1 MSDIVGSNV
10 GSNVGSKLD
19 SEGELNLD
27 TPLRDFLTI
36 VGCVDI
42 GKINKVCSVV
52 AFDGLSE
59 KDCNWYIH
67 RLKDRLEYIK
77 SVEIHSAY
85 RVERLLGGS
94 VFNDVAYFL
103 KGDDYVKGEDSV
115 LADLINKACKKG
127 RFNFS
132 ITEVKM
138 SMGQIEEKLKDRKR
152 RFGI

>member
-1 MSDIVGSNV
+1 MSDIVGSKLV
-10 GSNVGSKLD
+10 SESELTLD
-19 SEGELNLD
+19 S
-27 TPLRDFLTI
+27 PLKDFLTI
-36 VGCVDI
+36 VGCVDM
-42 GKINKVCSVV
+42 GKVIKVCSGVD
-52 AFDGLSE
+52 FDGLSE

-103 KGDDYVKGEDSV
+103 KGEEEEGV
-115 LADLINKACKKG
+115 LTDLINKACNKG

-132 ITEVKM
+132 IIEVKM
-138 SMGQIEEKLKDRKR
+138 SMMQLEEKLRDRKR

>member
-1 MSDIVGSNV
+1 MSDIVGS
-10 GSNVGSKLD
+10 KLV
-19 SEGELNLD
+19 SESESTLDTKLNLD
-27 TPLRDFLTI
+27 TPLKDFLTI
-36 VGCVDI
+36 VGCVDM
-42 GKINKVCSVV
+42 GKVIKVCSGVD
-52 AFDGLSE
+52 FDGLSE

-85 RVERLLGGS
+85 RVERLLGGGDI
-94 VFNDVAYFL
+94 FNDVAYFL
-103 KGDDYVKGEDSV
+103 KGGEEGV
-115 LADLINKACKKG
+115 LTALINKACNKG

-138 SMGQIEEKLKDRKR
+138 SMMKIEEKLKDRKR

>member
-1 MSDIVGSNV
+1 MSGII
-10 GSNVGSKLD
+10 GSKLVSESELTLD
-19 SEGELNLD
+19 S
-27 TPLRDFLTI
+27 PLKDFLTI
-36 VGCVDI
+36 VGCVDM

-52 AFDGLSE
+52 DFDGLSE

-77 SVEIHSAY
+77 SVEIHTAY
-85 RVERLLGGS
+85 RVERLLGGN
-94 VFNDVAYFL
+94 VFDDVAYFL
-103 KGDDYVKGEDSV
+103 KGDDYVKGEEEV
-115 LADLINKACKKG
+115 LTDLINKACNKG

-138 SMGQIEEKLKDRKR
+138 SMMQIEEKLKDRKR

>member
-1 MSDIVGSNV
+1 MSGI
-10 GSNVGSKLD
+10 VGSKLG
-19 SEGELNLD
+19 SESELTLD

-36 VGCVDI
+36 VGCVDM
-42 GKINKVCSVV
+42 GKVNKVCKMVD
-52 AFDGLSE
+52 FDGLSE

-67 RLKDRLEYIK
+67 KLKDRLEYIK

-94 VFNDVAYFL
+94 VFTDVTYFL
-103 KGDDYVKGEDSV
+103 KEEEEV
-115 LADLINKACKKG
+115 LTDLINKACNKG

>member
-1 MSDIVGSNV
+1 MSDIVGS
-10 GSNVGSKLD
+10 KLD
-19 SEGELNLD
+19 SDGELTLDTKLNLD
-27 TPLRDFLTI
+27 SPLKDFLTI
-36 VGCVDI
+36 VGCVDM
-42 GKINKVCSVV
+42 GKVIKVCSGVD
-52 AFDGLSE
+52 FDGLSE

-94 VFNDVAYFL
+94 VFNDVTYFL
-103 KGDDYVKGEDSV
+103 KGEEEV
-115 LADLINKACKKG
+115 LTDLINKACNKG

-138 SMGQIEEKLKDRKR
+138 SMMQIEEKLKDRKR

>member
-85 RVERLLGGS
+85 RVERLLGGGDI
-94 VFNDVAYFL
+94 FNDVTYFL
-103 KGDDYVKGEDSV
+103 KGEEDSV

>member
-1 MSDIVGSNV
+1 MSDIVGSKFV
-10 GSNVGSKLD
+10 
-19 SEGELNLD
+19 SESELTLGTKLNLD
-27 TPLRDFLTI
+27 TPLKDFLTI
-36 VGCVDI
+36 VGCVDM
-42 GKINKVCSVV
+42 GKVIKVCSGVD
-52 AFDGLSE
+52 FDGLSE

-103 KGDDYVKGEDSV
+103 KGKEEEV
-115 LADLINKACKKG
+115 LTDLINKACNKG
-127 RFNFS
+127 MFNFS

-138 SMGQIEEKLKDRKR
+138 SMMQIEEKLKDRKR
-152 RFGI
+152 MFGI

>member
-1 MSDIVGSNV
+1 MNDIVGSKLV
-10 GSNVGSKLD
+10 SESELTLD
-19 SEGELNLD
+19 S
-27 TPLRDFLTI
+27 PLKDFLTI
-36 VGCVDI
+36 VGCVDM
-42 GKINKVCSVV
+42 GKVIKVCSGVD
-52 AFDGLSE
+52 FDELSE

-85 RVERLLGGS
+85 RVERLLGGGDI
-94 VFNDVAYFL
+94 FNDVAYFL
-103 KGDDYVKGEDSV
+103 KGGEEEEV
-115 LADLINKACKKG
+115 LTDLINKACNKG

-138 SMGQIEEKLKDRKR
+138 SMMQIEEKLKDRKR

>member
-1 MSDIVGSNV
+1 MSDIVGSKLV
-10 GSNVGSKLD
+10 SESELTLD
-19 SEGELNLD
+19 S
-27 TPLRDFLTI
+27 PLRDFLTI

-52 AFDGLSE
+52 DFDGLSE
-59 KDCNWYIH
+59 KNCNWYIH
-67 RLKDRLEYIK
+67 RLKDRLEYLK
-77 SVEIHSAY
+77 RVEIHSAY
-85 RVERLLGGS
+85 RVERLLGGDI
-94 VFNDVAYFL
+94 FNDVAYFL
-103 KGDDYVKGEDSV
+103 KGEEDKV
-115 LADLINKACKKG
+115 LTDLINKACNKG

>member
-1 MSDIVGSNV
+1 MSGI
-10 GSNVGSKLD
+10 VGSKLVSESELTLD
-19 SEGELNLD
+19 S
-27 TPLRDFLTI
+27 PLKDFLTI
-36 VGCVDI
+36 VGCVDM

-52 AFDGLSE
+52 DFDGLSE
-59 KDCNWYIH
+59 KNCNWYIH
-67 RLKDRLEYIK
+67 RLKDRLEYLK
-77 SVEIHSAY
+77 RVEIHSAY

-103 KGDDYVKGEDSV
+103 KGEEEEEV
-115 LADLINKACKKG
+115 LTDLINKACNKG

-138 SMGQIEEKLKDRKR
+138 SMMQIEEKLKDRKR

>member
-1 MSDIVGSNV
+1 MSDIVGS
-10 GSNVGSKLD
+10 KLV
-19 SEGELNLD
+19 SESESTLDTKLNLD
-27 TPLRDFLTI
+27 TPLKDFLTI
-36 VGCVDI
+36 VGCVDM
-42 GKINKVCSVV
+42 GKVIKVCSGVD
-52 AFDGLSE
+52 FDGLSE

-85 RVERLLGGS
+85 RVERLLGGG

-103 KGDDYVKGEDSV
+103 KGEEEEV
-115 LADLINKACKKG
+115 LTDLINKACNKG
-127 RFNFS
+127 MFNFS

-138 SMGQIEEKLKDRKR
+138 SMMQIEEKLKDRKR

>member
-1 MSDIVGSNV
+1 MSDIVGS
-10 GSNVGSKLD
+10 KLD
-19 SEGELNLD
+19 LDTNLTLD
-27 TPLRDFLTI
+27 TPLKDFLTI
-36 VGCVDI
+36 VGCVDM

-52 AFDGLSE
+52 DFDGLSE

-85 RVERLLGGS
+85 RVERLLGGN
-94 VFNDVAYFL
+94 VFDDVAYFL

-115 LADLINKACKKG
+115 LADLIKDACNKG

-138 SMGQIEEKLKDRKR
+138 SMMQIEGKLRDRKR
-152 RFGI
+152 RFGV

>member
-1 MSDIVGSNV
+1 MSDI
-10 GSNVGSKLD
+10 VGSKLD
-19 SEGELNLD
+19 SESELTLD

-36 VGCVDI
+36 VGCVDM
-42 GKINKVCSVV
+42 GKVNKVCKMVD
-52 AFDGLSE
+52 FDGLSE

-67 RLKDRLEYIK
+67 KLKDRLEYIK

-85 RVERLLGGS
+85 RVERLLGGDI
-94 VFNDVAYFL
+94 FNDVTYFL
-103 KGDDYVKGEDSV
+103 KGEEEGV
-115 LADLINKACKKG
+115 LTDLINKACNKG

-138 SMGQIEEKLKDRKR
+138 SMMQIEEKLKDRKR